1 MTDLPTAARGWTAQ
15 EAVAFTLFVEF
26 YMLTAS
32 TGVYAVHAESAVWA
46 GATAVAGLGATAC
59 LTTWLA
65 FRGERLRT
73 SPTAGG

>member
-1 MTDLPTAARGWTAQ
+1 MTDLPTATGGWTAP
-15 EAVAFTLFVEF
+15 EAVAFTLLVEF
-26 YMLTAS
+26 YMLMAVI
-32 TGVYAVHAESAVWA
+32 GAYAVHTGSAAWA

-73 SPTAGG
+73 RT